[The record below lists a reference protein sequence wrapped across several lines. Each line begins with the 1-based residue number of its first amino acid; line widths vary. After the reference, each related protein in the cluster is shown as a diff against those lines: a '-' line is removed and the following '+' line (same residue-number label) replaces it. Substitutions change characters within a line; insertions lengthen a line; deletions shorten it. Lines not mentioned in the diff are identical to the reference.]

1 MKEAKKELA
10 VAALENGTVIDHLP
24 CTAVY
29 KAVRILGIEN
39 MSNSVTIGNNLA
51 SKRMGRKAIIKVA
64 DIEFDTNSLNRIAII
79 APNAVVNTIRDYTVA
94 EKKTVELPDVLVGV
108 VRCSNPKCITNNEP
122 MSTRFEVVDRE
133 NTVLRCCYC
142 NRCVD
147 GRDAEIL

>member
-94 EKKTVELPDVLVGV
+94 DKKTVELPDVLVGV